1 MLKKIAVNAAVSSMV
16 VWLFAWSSAFA
27 DYEAG
32 VQAWESGKY
41 PEAVAEW
48 MAASNAGDSQA
59 MIELGRAYYRGL
71 GVLQDIVE
79 AHKWFNLA
87 ASKGEIEALEERDAV
102 TAEMTEAQLE
112 EARARARQWKP
123 SSGAVTQTDVHTAA
137 SLAATEN
144 PKPPAEAVQIA
155 QSLLKSLGYRPGP
168 ADGVWGRNSVA
179 AYQSFLR
186 DAGLP
191 ASDTLNRSVVVLMR
205 KINAELQKEGNERVK
220 PMPRDPTGKEFQDCG
235 TCPRMVKVPPGTF
248 LMGSPPSEE
257 DRSDREG
264 PQHQVMISNPFAV
277 GKFEVTF
284 REWDACVSEGGCS
297 HRPDDEGWGR
307 GNRPVINVSGKDA
320 QQYVSWLSRKTGEQY
335 RLLSESEWEYVARA
349 GTTGPFHFGSTIST
363 KQANFNGNYTYG
375 GGSKGIFRE
384 KTVSVGS
391 FPANSFG
398 LHDVHGNVWE
408 LVEDCWRE
416 NHQGAP
422 SDGSAWEKG
431 FFCWRRVLRG
441 GSWYSQP
448 WVLRSAYRYRGD
460 GRGRYN
466 FVGFRVARTLTL

>member
-1 MLKKIAVNAAVSSMV
+1 MLKKIAVNAVVSSIV

-48 MAASNAGDSQA
+48 MAASNADDSRA

-87 ASKGEIEALEERDAV
+87 ASKGEIKALEERDAV

-123 SSGAVTQTDVHTAA
+123 VSSAATQTDVHSAA
-137 SLAATEN
+137 SLAVTEY

-168 ADGVWGRNSVA
+168 ADGIWGRNSVA
-179 AYQSFLR
+179 AYRSFLR

-191 ASDTLNRSVVVLMR
+191 ASDTLNRSVVVLMH
-205 KINAELQKEGNERVK
+205 KINVELQKEGNERVK
-220 PMPRDPTGKEFQDCG
+220 PMPRDPVGKEFQDCD
-235 TCPRMVKVPPGTF
+235 TCPKMVKVPPDTF
-248 LMGSPPSEE
+248 LMGSPESEE
-257 DRSDREG
+257 SRRFSEG
-264 PQHQVMISNPFAV
+264 PQHQVTISNPFAV

-297 HRPDDEGWGR
+297 HRPDDQGWGR
-307 GNRPVINVSGKDA
+307 GNRPVINVSWDDA
-320 QQYVSWLSRKTGEQY
+320 QQYVSWLSRKTGKQY

-363 KQANFNGNYTYG
+363 DQANYDGGSTYG

-408 LVEDCWRE
+408 WVEDCWYNYYAR
-416 NHQGAP
+416 AP
-422 SDGSAWEKG
+422 LDGSAWVAYGGCG
-431 FFCWRRVLRG
+431 FRVLRG
-441 GSWYSQP
+441 GSWLNLP
-448 WVLRSAYRYRGD
+448 RVLRSANRGGSD
-460 GRGRYN
+460 SGGRNVYI
-466 FVGFRVARTLTL
+466 GFRVARTLTP